1 MNCWITEAE
10 RPSYFSKWVRKILWL
25 NVSKATIM
33 SGSITK
39 DGFLTSDTISML
51 LQILMSGLSKTDVK
65 IFEMK

>member
-1 MNCWITEAE
+1 
-10 RPSYFSKWVRKILWL
+10 
-25 NVSKATIM
+25 M

-65 IFEMK
+65 TFEIK